1 MIGFIVSPVSV
12 VCEKM
17 SSFLFEGIADIVLF
31 IFDNLQREFPKF
43 FTFRARDK
51 VGVLIQTYM
60 SNQHGL
66 IFRHFEFQMSLLYL
80 LMEYIVCL
88 I

>member
-1 MIGFIVSPVSV
+1 MAHCYILWLGSLLGLSLLCVETYLFF
-12 VCEKM
+12 
-17 SSFLFEGIADIVLF
+17 FLFEDIADIILF

-60 SNQHGL
+60 SN
-66 IFRHFEFQMSLLYL
+66 
-80 LMEYIVCL
+80 
-88 I
+88 